1 MNITNHYKNTIINFS
16 SYLLN
21 FEEQFLK
28 LTSNWQV
35 TRGEK
40 SIHQKVQQYSDEIG
54 HDIQQ
59 LTVMRKLP
67 QKIII
72 KSARINK
79 LEAEL
84 KRKNMHGQFARCLD
98 QFKLTKSDVLLL
110 LEHGFIKKYIP
121 WYQHQPTQVAENNST
136 KFLWNFSI
144 QTDHEVINNKPAI
157 IVVDKINKTANLI
170 EVAVPNDYNIYNKR
184 QMLQSFGTYAN
195 LSGEIKTLWNLS
207 KVQIT
212 LVIVGAMGT
221 FYKNFDDD
229 ISKRGLMN
237 NKFRV

>member
-1 MNITNHYKNTIINFS
+1 MDSQTGVTRLYLPRKNGGRGVMKITNHYKNKIISFS

-28 LTSNWQV
+28 LKSNWQV

-40 SIHQKVQQYSDEIG
+40 SIHQKVQQYCDELG

-59 LTVMRKLP
+59 LTAIRKLP
-67 QKIII
+67 QKSTIR
-72 KSARINK
+72 SARINK

-98 QFKLTKSDVLLL
+98 QFKLTKSDVLFL

-121 WYQHQPTQVAENNST
+121 WYQHQPRQVAENNST

-144 QTDHEVINNKPAI
+144 QTDHEVINNKPDILWWIKSTKQPIWLKSLFQMTTTSAI
-157 IVVDKINKTANLI
+157 NVSKKY
-170 EVAVPNDYNIYNKR
+170 EHMQIYQVKLR
-184 QMLQSFGTYAN
+184 H
-195 LSGEIKTLWNLS
+195 SGIWVKC
-207 KVQIT
+207 K
-212 LVIVGAMGT
+212 
-221 FYKNFDDD
+221 
-229 ISKRGLMN
+229 
-237 NKFRV
+237 